1 MKTDWI
7 PVSEKLPNIG
17 YKNQVLVYCKR
28 EYENEMEIIQAWRED
43 YGFCSLFMRE
53 DEDLH
58 VTHWM
63 YLPKPPTHIF

>member
-1 MKTDWI
+1 
-7 PVSEKLPNIG
+7 
-17 YKNQVLVYCKR
+17 
-28 EYENEMEIIQAWRED
+28 MEIIQAWRED